1 MDLVRLDLDAL
12 TTVTLAKEVQWRVCQ
27 IPALTLEEAET
38 ADGVRR

>member
-12 TTVTLAKEVQWRVCQ
+12 ITVTLAKEVQWSVCQ
-27 IPALTLEEAET
+27 ISALTLEET